1 MKLPVECQVD
11 YHKGFVSASQS
22 SEIFDWI
29 YANCQVSDGDNIAM
43 ADGTVN
49 KTDIG
54 KCMFVDQDLTD
65 FSVFQEEHGRRIEWP
80 PVLISLRDKIESFTG
95 VEFGV
100 CVCIYYSSGE
110 VGLGF
115 HSDLPAFGATSLI
128 PSISLGEKRTL
139 VLRKRSDPSDECKI
153 ELSNG
158 DLLIMGERCQ
168 EDYEHSVPADNNC
181 KKPRINLTFRPFGYL
196 KDRKRIKRID

>member
-1 MKLPVECQVD
+1 
-11 YHKGFVSASQS
+11 
-22 SEIFDWI
+22 
-29 YANCQVSDGDNIAM
+29 M
-43 ADGTVN
+43 ADGTVH

-54 KCMFVDQDLTD
+54 KCMFVDRDLTD

-100 CVCIYYSSGE
+100 CSCIYYSGGE

-115 HSDLPAFGATSLI
+115 HSDLPAFGTTSLI

-139 VLRKRSDPSDECKI
+139 VLRKRSAPSGECKI
-153 ELSNG
+153 ELSN
-158 DLLIMGERCQ
+158 Q
-168 EDYEHSVPADNNC
+168 Y
-181 KKPRINLTFRPFGYL
+181 
-196 KDRKRIKRID
+196 